1 MTKLDCKIQA
11 EIVEE
16 TLIISSLSS
25 DKPGVWRINMPK
37 SASIFFEII
46 ADKERYNLL
55 MREGKTKKQVITDFD
70 SQARANQALHAIT
83 LALTGKSSEKDQTI
97 SGVRAQKQ
105 QTESADK
112 PSKRTFGQK
121 SVLYVLA
128 VLAICGFIF
137 SKAQIS
143 PESQTLPQ
151 KTVSNSTQNT
161 RAGVPISAEEL
172 FGN

>member
-16 TLIISSLSS
+16 TLIISSLNS
-25 DKPGVWRINMPK
+25 DKLGVWRINMPK

-70 SQARANQALHAIT
+70 SQEHANQALHAIT
-83 LALTGKSSEKDQTI
+83 LALTGKPSEKDHVI

-105 QTESADK
+105 QTEGGVK
-112 PSKRTFGQK
+112 PNKRTLGQK
-121 SVLYVLA
+121 AVLYVLA
-128 VLAICGFIF
+128 ILAVCGFIL
-137 SKAQIS
+137 SKTQI
-143 PESQTLPQ
+143 PQNSQILSQ
-151 KTVSNSTQNT
+151 QTVSNSTQDA